1 MTTKKTTTKKS
12 EAEVQG
18 NPLDIAL
25 DEARNMMTHIERD
38 SRNDH
43 FKFDY
48 ASGDNMLA
56 ACRKVLSECGI
67 LVILEQVQHTEV
79 AGRLVQQCAF
89 LVKHIESGEMMPNNF
104 TCPVVGNADDK
115 ASFGCNT
122 GIWKY
127 YLRGLLM
134 LPMGDFDEPC
144 AREDDSD
151 APVFD
156 DHNAK
161 KWQYRRAAIEQVKN
175 LYEEMDTEW
184 VEKVNGWIM
193 DNHNAIEIIVPEKMT
208 DEELETIIER
218 AKK

>member
-1 MTTKKTTTKKS
+1 MAATNKTTTTKQSK
-12 EAEVQG
+12 AEVQQG

-25 DEARNMMTHIERD
+25 DKARNMMSHIGKE
-38 SRNDH
+38 SKNDH

-48 ASGDNMLA
+48 TSGENMLV
-56 ACRKVLSECGI
+56 ACRKVLHDCGI

-79 AGRLVQQCAF
+79 AGRLLQQCAF
-89 LVKHIESGEMMPNNF
+89 LVKHIESGNMMPNNF
-104 TCPVVGNADDK
+104 TCPVVGHADDK
-115 ASFGCNT
+115 AAFGCNT

-134 LPMGDFDEPC
+134 LPMGDYDEPC

-156 DHNAK
+156 
-161 KWQYRRAAIEQVKN
+161 RSAAINQVKN
-175 LYEEMDTEW
+175 LYEEMDSAW
-184 VEKVNGWIM
+184 VEKVMAWVENV
-193 DNHNAIEIIVPEKMT
+193 VPEKLT
-208 DEELETIIER
+208 DVQLGTIIER